1 MSIQFQPLF
10 TIQLIHD
17 YYNKHEKRCADF
29 DIVPAEDCD
38 LLMKKMQ
45 ILYKNYK
52 NKFLTVINA
61 SKNINETP
69 PPNFK
74 ITPFLNFPDDLVF
87 RYYLVLKNPHFQNFT
102 SIALNR
108 SGRFYFSNISNNN
121 TIGNLALSN
130 PFSSISQEKMYLP
143 GNLVKGPDNN
153 LYEAIRIGDGTPE
166 SKDHEN
172 PNYWQKVEA
181 DGSYVSGS
189 DDVIITGSSFNYTL
203 QTPASNITVKI
214 FGLNKTDNDLPYD
227 KLLETVVYN
236 FTQSQSSIVINLSKY
251 KPGKYRIVVNTEADT
266 WIYLD
271 PQAVKKNIFGVIEIH
286 HFPKVPAP
294 FKLLAPG
301 NLIKIPEPVF
311 TIWFKNRSV
320 TWKYISQSG
329 LDISVKKD
337 DNNPPAFDFL
347 PAIGLTVSS
356 DKAIPL
362 TETARKLKLT
372 VNLGN
377 GNANAEFKNLK
388 NPEIENIVI
397 EKEGNTGFY
406 VSNMY
411 VKPKRETS

>member
-1 MSIQFQPLF
+1 
-10 TIQLIHD
+10 
-17 YYNKHEKRCADF
+17 
-29 DIVPAEDCD
+29 VPAEDCD

-61 SKNINETP
+61 SKNVNETP

-74 ITPFLNFPDDLVF
+74 TTPFLNFPDVLVF
-87 RYYLVLKNPHFQNFT
+87 RYYLILKNPHFLNFT
-102 SIALNR
+102 SIALKQ
-108 SGRFYFSNISNNN
+108 SSKFYFSNISNNN

-130 PFSSISQEKMYLP
+130 PFSPISPEKMYLP

-153 LYEAIRIGDGTPE
+153 LYEAIRIGDGTGE
-166 SKDHEN
+166 SKDHTN
-172 PNYWQKVEA
+172 TSYWQKVLV

-189 DDVIITGSSFNYTL
+189 DEVIITSSSFNYTL
-203 QTPASNITVKI
+203 QTPAANITVKI

-227 KLLETVVYN
+227 KLLETVVHN

-251 KPGKYRIVVNTEADT
+251 EPGKYRIVVNTETET

-271 PQAVKKNIFGVIEIH
+271 PQAVKKNIFGIIEIF

-294 FKLLAPG
+294 FKLLAAG
-301 NLIKIPEPVF
+301 NLIKIPEPIF

-320 TWKYISQSG
+320 AWKYISQSG
-329 LDISVKKD
+329 LDISVKE
-337 DNNPPAFDFL
+337 DNSSPTFNFFPAT
-347 PAIGLTVSS
+347 GLIVSS
-356 DKAIPL
+356 DQAIPL
-362 TETARKLKLT
+362 TETPKKLKMT

-377 GNANAEFKNLK
+377 GNTNAEFKNLK
-388 NPEIENIVI
+388 NPEVENIVI

-406 VSNMY
+406 VSNMF